1 MKSSAGFVGPCRPR
15 SEAHRD
21 LVQVKMDDVL
31 QSALAE
37 RRAHN
42 LYRERKIVDSP
53 QGVEVVVDGK
63 KYLNFCSND
72 YLGLAN
78 HPEIISAFKNAAD
91 QFGVGSGA
99 SHLVCGHTALH
110 HRLEEMLAEMTGRPR
125 ALLFSTGYMANLGV
139 VN

>member
-1 MKSSAGFVGPCRPR
+1 
-15 SEAHRD
+15 
-21 LVQVKMDDVL
+21 MDDVL

-78 HPEIISAFKNAAD
+78 HPEISSAFKNAAD
-91 QFGVGSGA
+91 QCGVGSGA
-99 SHLVCGHTALH
+99 SHLGCGHTALH
-110 HRLEEMLAEMTGRPR
+110 HRLAQMLADMPGRPP
-125 ALLFSTGYMANLGV
+125 APVFS
-139 VN
+139 